1 MSGCATFVSFGR
13 EGPFFYNC
21 PGQNRKLPWCPPP
34 LNVGGSCW
42 SFAGPPPCLEWHGT
56 SRTHRRSPLAVSLH
70 VVNGGATS
78 PSLTSSIG
86 RASGDLNQHPSIL
99 AEDEFFA
106 EYEKKEKCGLFGI
119 WGTPDAAQ
127 QTYQGLFAQQHRGQ
141 ESAGMVVSDGV
152 ELHGHTGMGL
162 VSQIFTPRLLR
173 EELAGHGAIGHVRYS
188 TTGSSKLCNAQP
200 LLRQYLMG
208 PVAVAHNGNL
218 INAALLRR
226 QYEEHGH
233 IFQSTTDT
241 EIIVHLLAKPTHVDK
256 HDPLPHV
263 LKHLQGAFSLLF
275 LFPNRMEACRDPWGI
290 RPLAL
295 GQTKEG
301 HWCVASETCAFDA
314 LDAQYIREIE
324 PGEIVRI
331 DDSGIQSRRFDEPVA
346 RLAHCVFEHVYFANP
361 ASKLF
366 GQNVHLAREAM
377 GRALARE
384 APVSADFVMPMPD
397 SGRSAA
403 LGFAKESGTPFEEGI
418 VPNRFVGRTFI
429 LPGQAARDRAVA
441 AKLNIIPDVIEG
453 RRVVIVEDSVVRGT
467 TTRSKMRALRRAG
480 AKEIHLRVSCPPIR
494 HPCFYG
500 IDFPTS
506 QELIAHNRTVDDIR
520 RYLEVDSLAYLS
532 LEGMLSAM
540 KRPSDDY
547 CTACWSG
554 DYKIPIDYAQSKFS
568 FERDQLKM
576 F

>member
-1 MSGCATFVSFGR
+1 MSIS
-13 EGPFFYNC
+13 
-21 PGQNRKLPWCPPP
+21 
-34 LNVGGSCW
+34 
-42 SFAGPPPCLEWHGT
+42 LEV
-56 SRTHRRSPLAVSLH
+56 L
-70 VVNGGATS
+70 
-78 PSLTSSIG
+78 
-86 RASGDLNQHPSIL
+86 D
-99 AEDEFFA
+99 

-119 WGTPDAAQ
+119 WGTPSASQ
-127 QTYQGLFAQQHRGQ
+127 ITYQGLFAQQHRGQ
-141 ESAGMVVSDGV
+141 ESAGIAVSDGTA
-152 ELHGHTGMGL
+152 LNGHAGMGL
-162 VSQIFTPRLLR
+162 VSQIFPPRMLR
-173 EELAGHGAIGHVRYS
+173 EDLAGHGAIGHVRYS

-218 INAALLRR
+218 INAGLLRQ

-233 IFQSTTDT
+233 IFQTTTDT
-241 EIIVHLLAKPTHVDK
+241 EIIVHLLAKPTHVEK

-263 LKHLQGAFSLLF
+263 LKHLQGAYSLLF
-275 LFPNRMEACRDPWGI
+275 LFPDRIEAARDPWGV

-295 GQTKEG
+295 GRTKEG

-314 LDAQYIREIE
+314 IDAEFVREIE

-331 DDSGIQSRRFDEPVA
+331 DDSGVTSRTFDAPA
-346 RLAHCVFEHVYFANP
+346 PQLAHCVFEHVYFANP

-366 GQNVHLAREAM
+366 GQTVHTVRQAM
-377 GRALARE
+377 GRQLARE
-384 APVSADFVMPMPD
+384 APVEADYVMPMPD

-403 LGFAKESGTPFEEGI
+403 LGYAQESKIPFNEGI

-429 LPGQAARDRAVA
+429 LPQQMQRDRAVA
-441 AKLNIIPDVIEG
+441 MKLNIIPDVVKDKRII
-453 RRVVIVEDSVVRGT
+453 IVEDSVVRGT
-467 TTRSKMRALRRAG
+467 TTRSKMRAIRHAG

-506 QELIAHNRTVDDIR
+506 QELIAHERTIEQIR
-520 RYLEVDSLAYLS
+520 DFVEVDSIAYLS
-532 LEGMLSAM
+532 LEGMLGCVN
-540 KRPSDDY
+540 KPKDDY

-554 DYKIPIDYAQSKFS
+554 HYKIPIDQPQSKFS